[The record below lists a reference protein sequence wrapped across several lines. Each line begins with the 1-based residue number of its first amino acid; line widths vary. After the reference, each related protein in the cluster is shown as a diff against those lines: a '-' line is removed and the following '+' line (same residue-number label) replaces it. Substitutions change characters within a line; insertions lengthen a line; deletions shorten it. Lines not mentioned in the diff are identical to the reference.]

1 MSVINNEL
9 ILRKENRTLKFPMN
23 IIMEIK
29 NNFVIKDKEI
39 LNVQGVAF
47 LAVPKNMV
55 LVERGSFN
63 MGTPSGGRDNERP
76 VHKVTF
82 TYDYMIGKY
91 EVTFN
96 EYDKFCEETGRSKP
110 NDEGWGRGERPVIN
124 EFTKNKK
131 VIKTESSYIKENGK
145 NYFSIYIEYEDT
157 NQPKST
163 NRIPNNNYNSIEFN
177 FENEIDK
184 ELYEKIKAWRKET
197 ALKEGIPVFL
207 ILNNSQLKQ
216 IILKKPDT
224 KTKLEAIKGFGAKR
238 SDKYSKDILT
248 IIKGEKIE

>member
-1 MSVINNEL
+1 MHKI
-9 ILRKENRTLKFPMN
+9 ITLEFKNGKF
-23 IIMEIK
+23 
-29 NNFVIKDKEI
+29 
-39 LNVQGVAF
+39 
-47 LAVPKNMV
+47 
-55 LVERGSFN
+55 
-63 MGTPSGGRDNERP
+63 
-76 VHKVTF
+76 
-82 TYDYMIGKY
+82 DY
-91 EVTFN
+91 
-96 EYDKFCEETGRSKP
+96 ET
-110 NDEGWGRGERPVIN
+110 IN

-163 NRIPNNNYNSIEFN
+163 NRISNNNYNSIEFN